1 VADVS
6 VMVRGIY
13 TTALVKLLL
22 DHGFKIA
29 KPSATTAER
38 FGLKDPP
45 KEWDA
50 VIRDYKPPKGS
61 IAVEGPRAREV
72 VGLLMESLP
81 DVVVVSKKAGYEIYK
96 GIVEKVD
103 ERGSHINYGEGMGL
117 LPEKLVE
124 GQEVI
129 VSPIRNANS
138 KGNRVALT
146 KRVRIIGRY
155 ADLVKEGWVSTPK
168 DAPPTTTS
176 KLMNL
181 GNLMRPP
188 DWGVQ
193 WKREALTASMSEL
206 LEELQRLKEE
216 ALKLMQRAQESKAPC
231 LVYEP
236 PTRYVVMV
244 PYESKKRLDEL
255 RGLVVT
261 TMPNHHLIKSW
272 GRKYAYAVDVVEKL
286 MTFPPLGSGAGAM
299 ASNVITRSV
308 VKEGARMAVEHVK
321 PDGRVYELTPG
332 VVEDFDV
339 ESATVT
345 LRRRFKGGGVYD
357 GLGVPKEEGDYGLS
371 TYRLGSPISKTA
383 YYDKGGTLKG
393 IYVNIST
400 PVEIAPKR
408 VRYVD
413 LEVDV
418 VAKPNG
424 EVRVLDLDKA
434 RELVNKGAIT
444 AKLYDAVVKVA
455 ERVRA
460 MLIEKGDVDLDLK
473 LF

>member
-1 VADVS
+1 
-6 VMVRGIY
+6 MIRGIY

-50 VIRDYKPPKGS
+50 IIRDYKPPKGS

-96 GIVEKVD
+96 GAVKKVD
-103 ERGSHINYGEGMGL
+103 ERGSYVDYGEGIGF
-117 LPEKLVE
+117 LPERLVE

-129 VSPIRNANS
+129 VSPTRNMDS
-138 KGNRVALT
+138 KGNCVTLT
-146 KRVRIIGRY
+146 KRVRIVGHY
-155 ADLVKEGWVSTPK
+155 ADLVKDGWVSAPK
-168 DAPPTTTS
+168 EAPSTMAD

-206 LEELQRLKEE
+206 LEELQRLREE
-216 ALKLMQRAQESKAPC
+216 AMRLMQRAQEAKAPC

-236 PTRYVVMV
+236 PTRYVVML
-244 PYESKKRLDEL
+244 PYVSKKRLDEL
-255 RGLVVT
+255 RGLVIA

-272 GRKYAYAVDVVEKL
+272 GRRYAYAVDVVEKL
-286 MTFPPLGSGAGAM
+286 MTSLGPRVGAV
-299 ASNVITRSV
+299 ASDVITKSM
-308 VKEGARMAVEHVK
+308 VKEGMKMAVEHVK

-345 LRRRFKGGGVYD
+345 LKRRFKGGGVYD

-400 PVEIAPKR
+400 PVEIVPKR

-418 VAKPNG
+418 VAKPKG
-424 EVRVLDLDKA
+424 EVQILDLDKA
-434 RELVNKGAIT
+434 KELVDRGAIT
-444 AKLYDAVVKVA
+444 AKLYDAVVEVT

>member
-1 VADVS
+1 
-6 VMVRGIY
+6 MVRGIY

-61 IAVEGPRAREV
+61 VVVEGPRAREV
-72 VGLLMESLP
+72 VDLLIESLP
-81 DVVVVSKKAGYEIYK
+81 DAAVVSKKAGYEIYK
-96 GIVEKVD
+96 GVVEKVD
-103 ERGSHINYGEGMGL
+103 ERGSYVNYGEGVGL
-117 LPEKLVE
+117 LPERLVE
-124 GQEVI
+124 GQEVV
-129 VSPIRNANS
+129 VSPIRNTNS
-138 KGNRVALT
+138 KGDRVALT
-146 KRVRIIGRY
+146 KRVRIVGRY
-155 ADLVKEGWVSTPK
+155 ADLVKEGWVSAPK
-168 DAPPTTTS
+168 DAPSTTAS

-216 ALKLMQRAQESKAPC
+216 ALRLMRKAQEAKAPC
-231 LVYEP
+231 LVYDP

-272 GRKYAYAVDVVEKL
+272 GRRYAYAVDVVEKL
-286 MTFPPLGSGAGAM
+286 MTFLGSSLGTM
-299 ASNVITRSV
+299 ASNVITKSV

-332 VVEDFDV
+332 VVEVFDA
-339 ESATVT
+339 ETATIT
-345 LRRRFKGGGVYD
+345 LRRRFRGGGVYN

-383 YYDKGGTLKG
+383 YYDEKGALKG
-393 IYVNIST
+393 LYVNIST

-434 RELVNKGAIT
+434 KELVDRGAIT
-444 AKLYDAVVKVA
+444 IKLYNAIVKVT
-455 ERVRA
+455 ERVSDV
-460 MLIEKGDVDLDLK
+460 LIKKGDVDLDLK

>member
-1 VADVS
+1 MADVS

-29 KPSATTAER
+29 KPSTTTAER

-50 VIRDYKPPKGS
+50 VIRDYKPPQGS

-103 ERGSHINYGEGMGL
+103 ERGSYINYGEGMGL

-124 GQEVI
+124 GQEVM

-138 KGNRVALT
+138 KGNHVALT

-244 PYESKKRLDEL
+244 PYGSKKRLDEL

-286 MTFPPLGSGAGAM
+286 MAFLPLGSGAGAM
-299 ASNVITRSV
+299 ASSVITRSV
-308 VKEGARMAVEHVK
+308 VKEGARMVVEHVK

-444 AKLYDAVVKVA
+444 AKLYDAVVEVA

-460 MLIEKGDVDLDLK
+460 MLIERGDVDLDLK

>member
-103 ERGSHINYGEGMGL
+103 ERGSYINYGEGMGL

-286 MTFPPLGSGAGAM
+286 MAFPPLGPGAGAM
-299 ASNVITRSV
+299 ASSVITRSV

-339 ESATVT
+339 ESVTVT

-357 GLGVPKEEGDYGLS
+357 GLGVQKEEGDYGLS

-383 YYDKGGTLKG
+383 YYDKKGTLKG

-444 AKLYDAVVKVA
+444 AKLYDAVVEVA

>member
-1 VADVS
+1 MADVS

-50 VIRDYKPPKGS
+50 VIRDYKPPQGS

-72 VGLLMESLP
+72 VRLLMESLP

-103 ERGSHINYGEGMGL
+103 ERGSYINYGEGMGL

-124 GQEVI
+124 GQEVM

-138 KGNRVALT
+138 KGNHVALT

-286 MTFPPLGSGAGAM
+286 MAFPPLGPGAGAM
-299 ASNVITRSV
+299 ASSVITRSV

-357 GLGVPKEEGDYGLS
+357 GLGV
-371 TYRLGSPISKTA
+371 
-383 YYDKGGTLKG
+383 
-393 IYVNIST
+393 
-400 PVEIAPKR
+400 
-408 VRYVD
+408 
-413 LEVDV
+413 
-418 VAKPNG
+418 
-424 EVRVLDLDKA
+424 
-434 RELVNKGAIT
+434 
-444 AKLYDAVVKVA
+444 
-455 ERVRA
+455 
-460 MLIEKGDVDLDLK
+460 
-473 LF
+473 

>member
-103 ERGSHINYGEGMGL
+103 ERGSYINYGEGMGL

-286 MTFPPLGSGAGAM
+286 MAFPPLGPGAGAM

>member
-22 DHGFKIA
+22 DHGLKIA

-38 FGLKDPP
+38 FGLKDAP

-61 IAVEGPRAREV
+61 IAIEGPRARDV
-72 VGLLMESLP
+72 VELLMDSLP
-81 DVVVVSKKAGYEIYK
+81 DAIAVSRKAGYGIYK

-103 ERGSHINYGEGMGL
+103 EKGSYVNYGEGMGF
-117 LPEKLVE
+117 LPERLVE
-124 GQEVI
+124 GQEVV
-129 VSPIRNANS
+129 VSPIRNATS
-138 KGNRVALT
+138 KGNCVALT
-146 KRVRIIGRY
+146 KRVRIFGHY
-155 ADLVKEGWVSTPK
+155 ADLVKDGWVSTPK
-168 DAPPTTTS
+168 DAPSTTAS

-193 WKREALTASMSEL
+193 WKREALTASVSEL
-206 LEELQRLKEE
+206 LEELQRLRNE
-216 ALKLMQRAQESKAPC
+216 ALKLMQRAQEAKAPC

-236 PTRYVVMV
+236 PTRYVVML
-244 PYESKKRLDEL
+244 PYGSKKRLDEL
-255 RGLVVT
+255 RSLVVA
-261 TMPNHHLIKSW
+261 TMPSHHLIKSW
-272 GRKYAYAVDVVEKL
+272 GKKYAYAVDIVERL
-286 MTFPPLGSGAGAM
+286 MTSLGTEVGVV
-299 ASNVITRSV
+299 ASDVITKSM
-308 VKEGARMAVEHVK
+308 VKRGTKMAVEHVK
-321 PDGRVYELTPG
+321 PDGKAYELTPG
-332 VVEDFDV
+332 VVEDFDA
-339 ESATVT
+339 ETATVT
-345 LRRRFKGGGVYD
+345 LKRRFRGGGVYD
-357 GLGVPKEEGDYGLS
+357 GLRIPKEQGDYGLS

-383 YYDKGGTLKG
+383 YYDERGALKG

-418 VAKPNG
+418 VAKPSG

-434 RELVNKGAIT
+434 KELVERGTIT
-444 AKLYDAVVKVA
+444 VKLYNAIIEVA
-455 ERVRA
+455 ERVKD
-460 MLIEKGDVDLDLK
+460 MLVEKGDVNLDLM